1 MLIDLCHVANT
12 VGTWQQKTETRGLG
26 LSQRLFLSELCVM
39 DGYHFGYESRKLQVR
54 EVLTAKFSRFGDTFK
69 SVIGWYTQ
77 SLKYLISQIK
87 LSLGFVFCFCCC

>member
-1 MLIDLCHVANT
+1 MLLTLWLHGNRKLKQEAWVWANAYSC
-12 VGTWQQKTETRGLG
+12 QNYQNY
-26 LSQRLFLSELCVM
+26 VM

-54 EVLTAKFSRFGDTFK
+54 EWTVLTAKFSRFGDTFK

-87 LSLGFVFCFCCC
+87 LSLGFVFLFLLLIF